1 MLETIQN
8 PGQLK
13 NLTLDQKQALA
24 REIRDRIIQTTLKN
38 GGHLSSNLGAV
49 ELTIA
54 LHSVLSAPEDK
65 LLFDVGHQC
74 YAHKLLTGRCE
85 RFDTLR
91 RFQGLSGFTRPD
103 ESVYDTVASGHASD
117 SISLALGFAKAR
129 DIKKENYNVAAVLGD
144 GALTGGMCYEA
155 LNDAGQSKTRMLI
168 VLNDNEMSISKN
180 VGSMSRHLTHM
191 RQSGA
196 YRGFKQFLRKAINRL
211 PKGGNRMER
220 FFSRVKDSLKALL
233 VSDMFF
239 DSLDIEYLGPIDGHD
254 ISEMEKVFRT
264 ALTYDRPVVVH
275 VVTRKGKGYAPA
287 EENPSKYHGVS
298 PAGEIASGVSCASV
312 VGRWLC
318 ERAET
323 DERVAGVSAAMLSG
337 TGLEE
342 FSKRFPERCFDVGI
356 AEEHAAAMAAGL
368 ALSGLRPFVALYS
381 TFMQRAYDQIGMDVC
396 LNRAPV
402 TLLIDRSG
410 LNGADG
416 ETHQGVFDTALLK
429 SLPNLTVCAPSN
441 TGELRA
447 MLEAALESSAPFAI
461 KYPKTLPEGE
471 ADEGDVTRW
480 KYVIKGGK
488 VCVISYGRMVSVALK
503 AAEMLKDKG
512 LAVSVLNARTLNDTI
527 GGENG
532 RILREASEEYG
543 LLAVLEDSAACGGLG
558 ESVSGAVGGA
568 LCLGVPDRF
577 IPAGSIDEQLKYCAL
592 DAGSV
597 CERVLQEARARGI
610 DS

>member
-74 YAHKLLTGRCE
+74 YAHKLLTGRCG

-91 RFQGLSGFTRPD
+91 RFQGLSGFTRPS

-129 DIKKENYNVAAVLGD
+129 DIKKENYNVAVVLGD

-196 YRGFKQFLRKAINRL
+196 YRGFKQFLRKVINRL

-254 ISEMEKVFRT
+254 ISEM
-264 ALTYDRPVVVH
+264 
-275 VVTRKGKGYAPA
+275 
-287 EENPSKYHGVS
+287 
-298 PAGEIASGVSCASV
+298 
-312 VGRWLC
+312 
-318 ERAET
+318 
-323 DERVAGVSAAMLSG
+323 
-337 TGLEE
+337 
-342 FSKRFPERCFDVGI
+342 
-356 AEEHAAAMAAGL
+356 
-368 ALSGLRPFVALYS
+368 
-381 TFMQRAYDQIGMDVC
+381 
-396 LNRAPV
+396 
-402 TLLIDRSG
+402 
-410 LNGADG
+410 
-416 ETHQGVFDTALLK
+416 
-429 SLPNLTVCAPSN
+429 
-441 TGELRA
+441 
-447 MLEAALESSAPFAI
+447 
-461 KYPKTLPEGE
+461 
-471 ADEGDVTRW
+471 
-480 KYVIKGGK
+480 
-488 VCVISYGRMVSVALK
+488 
-503 AAEMLKDKG
+503 
-512 LAVSVLNARTLNDTI
+512 
-527 GGENG
+527 
-532 RILREASEEYG
+532 
-543 LLAVLEDSAACGGLG
+543 
-558 ESVSGAVGGA
+558 
-568 LCLGVPDRF
+568 
-577 IPAGSIDEQLKYCAL
+577 
-592 DAGSV
+592 
-597 CERVLQEARARGI
+597 
-610 DS
+610 